1 MQNPQASAVI
11 DCHSSMHMLQDE
23 QSTKEKNYLL
33 VTHRFIHDSLS
44 SFFQTLLIHIIHC
57 CLIILN
63 VQIAGRSKDGRT

>member
-1 MQNPQASAVI
+1 MMQNPQASAVI

-44 SFFQTLLIHIIHC
+44 SFFQTLLIHIILLLSHYPKC
-57 CLIILN
+57 SDC
-63 VQIAGRSKDGRT
+63 R